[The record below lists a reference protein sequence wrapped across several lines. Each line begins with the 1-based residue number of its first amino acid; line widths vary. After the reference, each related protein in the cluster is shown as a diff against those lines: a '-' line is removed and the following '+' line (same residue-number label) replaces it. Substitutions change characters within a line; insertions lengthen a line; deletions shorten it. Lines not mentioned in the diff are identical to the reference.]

1 MAPPRKTATAVA
13 VAVFVAGW
21 CSATVLAASAAG
33 AARPVG
39 HVGGGQGASDT
50 GVSYMPDVPR
60 GGPGRG
66 HV

>member
-13 VAVFVAGW
+13 VAVFVAER
-21 CSATVLAASAAG
+21 CPAIAFTASAAG
-33 AARPVG
+33 AVRPVG

-66 HV
+66 QV